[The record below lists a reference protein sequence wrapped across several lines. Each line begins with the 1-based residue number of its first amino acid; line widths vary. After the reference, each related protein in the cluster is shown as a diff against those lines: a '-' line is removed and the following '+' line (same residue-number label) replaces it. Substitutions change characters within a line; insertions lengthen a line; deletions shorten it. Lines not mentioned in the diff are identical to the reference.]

1 MTTPEIPA
9 AALPPGLPDPAQLA
23 RLANEFFSH
32 RPATGGVPL
41 PEKLHPAGLTLPP
54 GSFGPSTPAA
64 IPGGPPPGAHLLPT
78 SPQSAANLGAS
89 WPARVPHAPAGNG
102 VPETLFATAPAC
114 DGRLGSHLLA
124 VPQASPFLFAEAQ
137 ALGVPHAAPPPPA
150 AVVAAAAATPR
161 FYFVPEA
168 AAERRPPFAE
178 AAPPLDVHAVRRDF
192 PLLAERVSGR
202 PLVWLDNA
210 ATTQKPQ
217 AVIDRLAHFYT
228 HENSNIH
235 RAAHTLAARATDAY
249 EHARETVRRFIG
261 AASTGEIVFVRGATE
276 AINLVAAA
284 WGCRHVGA
292 GDEIVVSHLEHHA
305 NIVPWKRLADERGA
319 TLRVIPVDDSGQVR
333 LDEYQRLLNERTR
346 IVAVTQVSNAL
357 GTVVPVAEI
366 VAIARRAG
374 IRTLVDGAQSVSHL
388 KVDVQALGAD
398 FFVFSGHKVFGP
410 TGIGVLH
417 GRREVLED
425 LAPWQGG
432 GNMIADVSFQR
443 VVYQPPP
450 ARFEA
455 GTGNIADA
463 VGLGAALEYVERI
476 GIENIAQYEHGLLE
490 YATGRL
496 AEVPGLRPIGTA
508 RDKASVL
515 SFVLAGYSTD
525 EVGQA
530 LNREGIAV
538 RTGHHCAQPI
548 LRRFGLETTV
558 RPSLAFYNTC
568 EEIDLLV
575 TVLHRLAAARP
586 VAGRQG

>member
-23 RLANEFFSH
+23 RLANEFFSQ

-64 IPGGPPPGAHLLPT
+64 VPGGPPPGANLLPT

-89 WPARVPHAPAGNG
+89 WPARRPHAPAGNG
-102 VPETLFATAPAC
+102 VPDTLFATAPAY
-114 DGRLGSHLLA
+114 DGRLGSPLLA
-124 VPQASPFLFAEAQ
+124 VPQATPFLFAEAE
-137 ALGVPHAAPPPPA
+137 ALGEPHAAPPPPA
-150 AVVAAAAATPR
+150 AAAAPR

-178 AAPPLDVHAVRRDF
+178 AHPPLDVHAVRRDF
-192 PLLAERVSGR
+192 PLLNERINGHRV
-202 PLVWLDNA
+202 VWLDNA

-217 AVIDRLAHFYT
+217 AVIDRLAHFYA

-235 RAAHTLAARATDAY
+235 RAAHALAARATDAY

-261 AASTGEIVFVRGATE
+261 AASTEEIVFVRGATE

-284 WGCRHVGA
+284 WGCRHVGP

-319 TLRVIPVDDSGQVR
+319 KLRVIPVDDSGQVR
-333 LDEYQRLLNERTR
+333 LDEYQRLLNERTK

-357 GTVVPVAEI
+357 GTVVPVDQI

-410 TGIGVLH
+410 TGIGVLY

-432 GNMIADVSFQR
+432 GNMIADVTFER
-443 VVYQPPP
+443 IEYQPPP

-476 GIENIAQYEHGLLE
+476 GIENIAKYEHGLLE
-490 YATGRL
+490 YASGRM

-548 LRRFGLETTV
+548 LRRFGLEATV

-568 EEIDLLV
+568 EEIDQLV
-575 TVLHRLAAARP
+575 AVLHRLASARP
-586 VAGRQG
+586 VAGRR

>member
-9 AALPPGLPDPAQLA
+9 AAPPPGLPDPALLA
-23 RLANEFFSH
+23 RLAGELFGSW
-32 RPATGGVPL
+32 PATGGVPL

-64 IPGGPPPGAHLLPT
+64 VPGGPPPSANLLPT

-89 WPARVPHAPAGNG
+89 WPARLPHAPAGNG
-102 VPETLFATAPAC
+102 VPDTVFATAPAY

-124 VPQASPFLFAEAQ
+124 VPQASPFLFAEAE
-137 ALGVPHAAPPPPA
+137 ALGVTPTAAPVPA
-150 AVVAAAAATPR
+150 TAAPPR
-161 FYFVPEA
+161 FYFLPEA
-168 AAERRPPFAE
+168 AAERRPPFAD
-178 AAPPLDVHAVRRDF
+178 AHPPLDVHAVRRDF
-192 PLLAERVSGR
+192 PLLNERINGQRV
-202 PLVWLDNA
+202 VWLDNA

-217 AVIDRLAHFYT
+217 AVIDRLAHFYA

-235 RAAHTLAARATDAY
+235 RAAHALAARATDAY
-249 EHARETVRRFIG
+249 ENARETVRRFIG
-261 AASTGEIVFVRGATE
+261 AASTEEIVFVRGATE

-284 WGCRHVGA
+284 WGCRHVGP

-319 TLRVIPVDDSGQVR
+319 KLRVIPVDDSGQVR
-333 LDEYQRLLNERTR
+333 IDEYQRLLNERTK

-357 GTVVPVAEI
+357 GTVVPVDQI

-388 KVDVQALGAD
+388 KVDVRALDTD

-410 TGIGVLH
+410 TGIGVLY

-432 GNMIADVSFQR
+432 GNMIADVSFER
-443 VVYQPPP
+443 IVYQPPP

-476 GIENIAQYEHGLLE
+476 GIANIAKYEHGLLE

-515 SFVLAGYSTD
+515 SFVLAGYTTD

-548 LRRFGLETTV
+548 LRRFGLEATV

-568 EEIDLLV
+568 EEIDQLV
-575 TVLHRLAAARP
+575 AVLQRLAAARP
-586 VAGRQG
+586 VAGRR